1 MNGLMSLYYLIPSFV
16 ILLLIC
22 PIFTEIRVSVNPSYN
37 RGVVALFV
45 FGKKLFYYIVSL
57 KGDAV
62 ELENEKQT
70 KMQKLEF
77 SSPQFLFMEEFMRQI
92 KDKVRLK
99 KMYVFYNIGSGDAF
113 SSALI
118 CGLVN
123 QILTYIFL
131 YMKSK
136 KPTAS
141 FCIYDTVSYNRAV
154 CEIAGRMSASITLFD
169 VLYSFVYSFIV
180 QKRQRK

>member
-1 MNGLMSLYYLIPSFV
+1 MTSLYYLIPAFV
-16 ILLLIC
+16 ILILVF

-45 FGKKLFYYIVSL
+45 FGKKIFYYIVSL

-62 ELENEKQT
+62 ELQNEKQT

-113 SSALI
+113 SGALV
-118 CGLVN
+118 CGFIN
-123 QILTYIFL
+123 QILTYLFL
-131 YMKSK
+131 YLKSK

-141 FCIYDTVSYNRAV
+141 FCVYDTVSYNKAV
-154 CEIAGRMSASITLFD
+154 CEIAGRISASITLFD